1 MAIKTYSLK
10 KDGSKKVSTNFTAAE
25 FHDAYTDEFK
35 IDDKLIEY
43 IQKIRDHFKKPVIIT
58 SGYRDVNYNSQ
69 VGGAWNSLHT
79 QGKACDFYIS
89 GVDVLT
95 IAKYAESIGILGIG
109 CYQDDRFVHIDTR
122 TNKFYW
128 YNQSNTETLTF
139 GGNVANYPTKRRGD
153 SGDYIPTLQTKLNLA
168 GIKGADGKALTV
180 DGEFGANTDY
190 AVRAFQKKYSL
201 VVDGIVGPATWA
213 VLARIS

>member
-1 MAIKTYSLK
+1 M
-10 KDGSKKVSTNFTAAE
+10 
-25 FHDAYTDEFK
+25 
-35 IDDKLIEY
+35 
-43 IQKIRDHFKKPVIIT
+43 
-58 SGYRDVNYNSQ
+58 
-69 VGGAWNSLHT
+69 GGAWNSLHT

-168 GIKGADGKALTV
+168 GIKSIDGKALTV
-180 DGEFGANTDY
+180 DGEFGANTEY
-190 AVRAFQKKYSL
+190 AVKAFQKKYSL